1 MVELAV
7 QNLPG
12 VPHESKQEPTSLR
25 KERGVSVGLEASPI
39 DAPRSDG
46 QPNYSVDTLGR
57 LREQYPEAEIY
68 FLLGADAFA
77 GLRRWRDPELL
88 LQQCELAVASRPG
101 FELPLDGNDLLEWM
115 PVGTRFLG
123 LEEVRVRDQGP
134 GTRHQQAEP
143 EAAGSTVEAR
153 VFLAGSALVRL
164 FLLDDLA
171 EDIAATELRA
181 LLARGEG
188 YDWLPGG
195 AEGAVAQYIRE
206 HRLYGLNPP
215 AA

>member
-1 MVELAV
+1 M
-7 QNLPG
+7 
-12 VPHESKQEPTSLR
+12 
-25 KERGVSVGLEASPI
+25 
-39 DAPRSDG
+39 
-46 QPNYSVDTLGR
+46 
-57 LREQYPEAEIY
+57 
-68 FLLGADAFA
+68 
-77 GLRRWRDPELL
+77 
-88 LQQCELAVASRPG
+88 
-101 FELPLDGNDLLEWM
+101 
-115 PVGTRFLG
+115 
-123 LEEVRVRDQGP
+123 
-134 GTRHQQAEP
+134 
-143 EAAGSTVEAR
+143 
-153 VFLAGSALVRL
+153 FLAGSALVRL